1 MCRTDIIPFRLE
13 KNVTCIQTTTK
24 NSNAR
29 LDNNTLF
36 YNNAP
41 ALKSKL
47 NLPKKKIPSTG
58 ITAIDMIHHAQPKTL
73 GIYGFDFKQTPT
85 YYHSTEAYVK
95 SHSAPKFK
103 HAWEQEER
111 FVLDLIRKFPH
122 INLY

>member
-1 MCRTDIIPFRLE
+1 
-13 KNVTCIQTTTK
+13 
-24 NSNAR
+24 
-29 LDNNTLF
+29 
-36 YNNAP
+36 
-41 ALKSKL
+41 
-47 NLPKKKIPSTG
+47 
-58 ITAIDMIHHAQPKTL
+58 MIHHAQPKTL